1 MRSRKIIPAILAI
14 AAFASGAAAQSM
26 APVTI
31 SLSDYAFAPNALT
44 LNVGAPTRL
53 QFTNSASKGHSFSAP
68 EFFAASQ
75 IAADDQAKVR
85 NGTVEV
91 AGGQT
96 VEVTVTPGRAGAYPL
111 NCTHFMHST
120 MGMHGTIIV
129 Q

>member
-1 MRSRKIIPAILAI
+1 MRSKIIPAILAI

-75 IAADDQAKVR
+75 IAADDQAKVK
-85 NGTVEV
+85 NGTIEV

-96 VEVTVTPGRAGAYPL
+96 IEVTVTPGRAGSYAL